1 MTTTS
6 STGTAGSTSSLPPL
20 PNGIMRL
27 SDYQAQQKA
36 AAAKTTTQ
44 MGEGSFM
51 TLFTAQLK
59 NQDPTDPVKNE
70 AFVAELAQFS
80 QLEATTSMQTSLQ
93 TMVNNQQQSTMT
105 TASSL
110 IGKAVGIPNGSA
122 VLSGGK
128 PVNALV
134 NLPAGA
140 DGVQIQVVDST
151 GTTVKTMTYGSQLP
165 GSMSVSW
172 DGTTDAGD
180 AAPDGTYNFAIT
192 GTSGG
197 KNITPS
203 WNTMAT
209 ITSATTSTDGSNS
222 WLLGY
227 GNGKTVPLTSV
238 QQITN

>member
-1 MTTTS
+1 MTTS
-6 STGTAGSTSSLPPL
+6 STTSSTGSTSSLPPL

-36 AAAKTTTQ
+36 AALKTSTQ

-51 TLFTAQLK
+51 TLFTAQLQ

-93 TMVNNQQQSTMT
+93 TMVNNQQQSSMT

-122 VLSGGK
+122 VLSGGN
-128 PVNALV
+128 PVNAIV
-134 NLPAGA
+134 SLPAGA
-140 DGVQIQVVDST
+140 DGVQIQVLDST
-151 GTTVKTMTYGSQLP
+151 GTAVKTLSYGSQLP
-165 GSMSVSW
+165 GPMNVTW
-172 DGTTDAGD
+172 DGSTDAGGT
-180 AAPDGTYNFAIT
+180 APDGTYNFSIT
-192 GTSGG
+192 GTSSG

-203 WNTMAT
+203 WSTMAT
-209 ITSATTSTDGSNS
+209 ITSATTATDGSNS

-227 GNGKTVPLTSV
+227 GNGKTVALSSV